1 MKKQIK
7 KSRKPRPTATERYVV
22 IAATL
27 PEGDD
32 EGNDILVCDGYD
44 VATSDEDGVYSL
56 TLQQARRLASYYSAD
71 AKANPTLY
79 QKLRQRLGKFDFY
92 FVPILDVATDFPEE
106 TFIEALRIRYLGE
119 GAINITTRTETAS
132 LGSELLERLAAAG

>member
-44 VATSDEDGVYSL
+44 VATSDEDGICSL
-56 TLQQARRLASYYSAD
+56 TLQQARRLADYLSED
-71 AKANPTLY
+71 ATANP
-79 QKLRQRLGKFDFY
+79 LR
-92 FVPILDVATDFPEE
+92 A
-106 TFIEALRIRYLGE
+106 
-119 GAINITTRTETAS
+119 NMTETLAS
-132 LGSELLERLAAAG
+132 CFITVEGQEGTSHGKGYEQARAPGGQRP